1 MPSKPNPPAS
11 LNHVWDI
18 LSDDILATPAEE
30 LLAEMIEDG
39 ENVDALA
46 EEFQQIM
53 RRAVQATNTQ
63 ELLKRPPSNR
73 HQKGKRNK
81 PHSHR
86 LG

>member
-53 RRAVQATNTQ
+53 KKSRSSDQYAGT
-63 ELLKRPPSNR
+63 P
-73 HQKGKRNK
+73 
-81 PHSHR
+81 
-86 LG
+86 